1 LVKYKKALII
11 FFIILY
17 PHANIANAIESAA
30 HKVEVAKCFGT
41 IMTIKNNSQYK
52 ENILKATKILD
63 LYIEKIMNLNIG
75 SIMMKDMSQQAAS
88 ELFYSL
94 DKQTSKSLDKLLE
107 KCISTLRIG

>member
-1 LVKYKKALII
+1 
-11 FFIILY
+11 
-17 PHANIANAIESAA
+17 
-30 HKVEVAKCFGT
+30 
-41 IMTIKNNSQYK
+41 
-52 ENILKATKILD
+52 
-63 LYIEKIMNLNIG
+63 MNLNIG

>member
-1 LVKYKKALII
+1 MVKYKKTLII

-17 PHANIANAIESAA
+17 PYANITNAIESAA

-52 ENILKATKILD
+52 ENILRATKILD
-63 LYIEKIMNLNIG
+63 IYLEKIMNLNIG

-94 DKQTSKSLDKLLE
+94 EQHNSKSLDKLLE